1 MKSQSTIQMVLV
13 LAVLGLGRDGWRS
26 LIVTT
31 ITTEISTEY
40 LHNIYIYRI
49 FKMNSSFEFCIWL
62 TDYVCSCGCGV
73 PRQIWETYY
82 SKNIWLNNKRTFC
95 QAGNVGAWGY
105 IIALMFKTN
114 ATLQF
119 TVLPC
124 AVFSNDS
131 QRRFIVFKLIFS
143 QMFTGPVICF
153 ANVENASER
162 NDSSF
167 PRLRRRRRTSRTLI
181 APDLNIFSWAVSEC
195 KSYQTLL
202 SRLMQ
207 APALARNKSE
217 VILHIFPGLRTSYT
231 SK

>member
-62 TDYVCSCGCGV
+62 TMSVAVDAVFPDRFGKRIIPKIYDL
-73 PRQIWETYY
+73 TT
-82 SKNIWLNNKRTFC
+82 KRTFC

-167 PRLRRRRRTSRTLI
+167 PRLLLRRRRTSRTLI